1 MTSKRKKGEMTGR
14 ACGSVLA
21 VAVLGLAAA
30 RPVGAQDLQEKLAA
44 AKQNAAQNQQA
55 LRSYGWIEKV
65 ELSLKGEVKNTTINS
80 CRYGP
85 DGKVQKTAVVEP
97 PPPEKKRGLRGK
109 VIEKKKGEMKAELE
123 AATAL
128 VHQYVP
134 PDPGMMQVVMNAGTA
149 SLAQAGPGVLVL
161 TFPGYVKPGD
171 SLALTFDTA
180 VKSLRQIDVATYL
193 DSPQNPVTLHVAL
206 QSLPDGPRYPGSVVL
221 GMPASQIE
229 VRITNSNYQKLA
241 Q

>member
-1 MTSKRKKGEMTGR
+1 MTREAR
-14 ACGSVLA
+14 QAALVVLA
-21 VAVLGLAAA
+21 LALAAGTTA
-30 RPVGAQDLQEKLAA
+30 TAQDLQQKLAA

-65 ELSLKGEVKNTTINS
+65 ELSLKGEVKNTTVNS
-80 CRYGP
+80 CRYGA

-161 TFPGYVKPGD
+161 KFPGYVKPGD
-171 SLALTFDTA
+171 ALSLTFDSA
-180 VKSLRQIDVATYL
+180 VKSLRQLDVSTYL
-193 DSPQNPVTLHVAL
+193 DTPESPVTLKVAM
-206 QSLPDGPRYPGSVVL
+206 QSLPDGTRHAGSVVL
-221 GMPASQIE
+221 GMPARQIE

>member
-1 MTSKRKKGEMTGR
+1 MIRR
-14 ACGSVLA
+14 ICGSVLA
-21 VAVLGLAAA
+21 TALLVFVATTA
-30 RPVGAQDLQEKLAA
+30 GAQGLQEKLAA

-80 CRYGP
+80 CRYGA

-161 TFPGYVKPGD
+161 KFPGYVKPND

-193 DSPQNPVTLHVAL
+193 DSPQSPVTLHVAL

-241 Q
+241 P

>member
-1 MTSKRKKGEMTGR
+1 MTRKARE
-14 ACGSVLA
+14 AALVVLA
-21 VAVLGLAAA
+21 LALAAGTTA
-30 RPVGAQDLQEKLAA
+30 TAQDLQQKLAA

-65 ELSLKGEVKNTTINS
+65 ELSLKGEVKNTTVNS

-149 SLAQAGPGVLVL
+149 SLSQAGPGALVL
-161 TFPGYVKPGD
+161 KFPGYVKPGD
-171 SLALTFDTA
+171 SLSLTFDST
-180 VKSLRQIDVATYL
+180 VKALRQIDVATYL
-193 DSPQNPVTLHVAL
+193 DSPESPVTLRVGL
-206 QSLPDGPRYPGSVVL
+206 ESLPGGPNYPGSVVL

>member
-1 MTSKRKKGEMTGR
+1 MTRRTWGPV
-14 ACGSVLA
+14 C
-21 VAVLGLAAA
+21 AAA
-30 RPVGAQDLQEKLAA
+30 ALAFAAGMPAVAQDLQEKLAA

-65 ELSLKGEVKNTTINS
+65 ELRLKGEVKNTTINS

-97 PPPEKKRGLRGK
+97 PPPQKKRGLRGK
-109 VIEKKKGEMKAELE
+109 VVEKKKGEMKAELE

-161 TFPGYVKPGD
+161 KFPGYMKPGD

-193 DSPQNPVTLHVAL
+193 DSPQSPVTLRVAL

-221 GMPASQIE
+221 GMPASKIE

-241 Q
+241 P

>member
-1 MTSKRKKGEMTGR
+1 MTRKARE
-14 ACGSVLA
+14 AALVVLA
-21 VAVLGLAAA
+21 LALAAGTPA
-30 RPVGAQDLQEKLAA
+30 TAQDLQQKLAA

-55 LRSYGWIEKV
+55 LRSYGWIEEVK
-65 ELSLKGEVKNTTINS
+65 LSLKGEVKNTAVNS
-80 CRYGP
+80 CRYGA

-109 VIEKKKGEMKAELE
+109 VIAKKTGEMKAELE

-161 TFPGYVKPGD
+161 KFPGYVKPGD
-171 SLALTFDTA
+171 SLGLTFDST
-180 VKSLRQIDVATYL
+180 VKALRQIDVATYL
-193 DSPQNPVTLHVAL
+193 DSPESPVTLHVAL
-206 QSLPDGPRYPGSVVL
+206 QALPDGPRYPGSVVL
-221 GMPASQIE
+221 GMPASKIE

>member
-1 MTSKRKKGEMTGR
+1 MTRR
-14 ACGSVLA
+14 ICGSACIAAALVLA
-21 VAVLGLAAA
+21 AGMPA
-30 RPVGAQDLQEKLAA
+30 GAQGLQQKLAA
-44 AKQNAAQNQQA
+44 AKESAAQNQQA

-80 CRYGP
+80 CRYGA

-161 TFPGYVKPGD
+161 KFPGYVKPGD

-180 VKSLRQIDVATYL
+180 VKSLRQIDVTTYL
-193 DSPQNPVTLHVAL
+193 DTPESPVTLRVAL
-206 QSLPDGPRYPGSVVL
+206 QSLPGGPRYPGSVVL
-221 GMPASQIE
+221 GMPASKIE

-241 Q
+241 P